1 MKRPQEIQKDIVTM
15 ATLTNLTSVF
25 ESLASMRIAQI
36 KNQVLRSEEF
46 FAELWKIYTQ
56 IRIDNLFRFGRGEF
70 AKKKPLDKELLIA
83 VTAEGGFSGD
93 IDQRLVRLMLKDFD
107 PNKHDIIIIGHH
119 GAIQLVQN
127 GVSFK
132 KFYKLP
138 NKDQNINVQPIVDD
152 IQMYKN
158 TTAYYQT
165 YVSLTVQDV
174 KRMNLSKAVQDQG
187 QIAANT
193 AANAKKD
200 KHGNPIEE
208 VITEENYIFEP
219 STFEV
224 VDHME
229 RSMINIILAQII
241 LESKLAQYA
250 SRFRAMTAAH
260 ERADETLADF
270 RLLYNRSKRAIK
282 DERLKEITNGLRMT
296 KGSQL

>member
-15 ATLTNLTSVF
+15 GTLTNLTSVF

-36 KNQVLRSEEF
+36 KNQVLKSEEF

-56 IRIDNLFRFGRGEF
+56 IRVDNLFRFGRGEF
-70 AKKKPLDKELLIA
+70 AKKKPIDKELLIA

-107 PNKHDIIIIGHH
+107 PNKNDIVIIGHH

-138 NKDQNINVQPIVDD
+138 NKDQNINVQPIVED
-152 IQMYKN
+152 IQMYRN
-158 TTAYYQT
+158 TIAYYQT

-187 QIAANT
+187 EIVQAEIEKNGP
-193 AANAKKD
+193 AKSM
-200 KHGNPIEE
+200 EE
-208 VITEENYIFEP
+208 VITEDNYIFEP

-296 KGSQL
+296 KGGKI